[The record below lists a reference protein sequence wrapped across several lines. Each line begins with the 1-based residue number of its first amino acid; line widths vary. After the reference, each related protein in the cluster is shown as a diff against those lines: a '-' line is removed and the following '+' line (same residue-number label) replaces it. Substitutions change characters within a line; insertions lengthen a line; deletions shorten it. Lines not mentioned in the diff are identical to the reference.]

1 MPGPELGICASM
13 IKFNKP
19 NTSSIALEHMAY
31 LKKEEQQIL
40 LVKSIQKYETLIWQ
54 IWNYVSSMAIP

>member
-40 LVKSIQKYETLIWQ
+40 LVKSIQKYETLI
-54 IWNYVSSMAIP
+54 

>member
-1 MPGPELGICASM
+1 
-13 IKFNKP
+13 
-19 NTSSIALEHMAY
+19 MAY